1 MKWNMKL
8 DRWDRWNYGSDRF
21 GGSWD
26 DYDRPTISLKK
37 KRRIGTSDTE
47 IKHLLI
53 AWVAI
58 SFAFAIL
65 LRGYGNILELFLV
78 SLITVGV
85 SFLLHELAHKIVA
98 QHYGLWA
105 EFRMD
110 PTMLVLAIVSAFI
123 GFLFAAPG
131 AVQIFGYY
139 ISKKQN
145 GHISLAGPLTNIVLA
160 LIFLSLSFNSGF
172 LGLIGTF
179 GFYINILL
187 AAFNLL
193 PFWVL
198 DGKKVWDWNPTVYA
212 IVAIPIFGLAFVVF
226 FGL

>member
-1 MKWNMKL
+1 MKWNMKW

-26 DYDRPTISLKK
+26 DYSPPTISLKK
-37 KRRIGTSDTE
+37 KRKIGTSDTE
-47 IKHLLI
+47 IRHLLI

-65 LRGYGNILELFLV
+65 LWRYGYIVDLFYGNIIDLFIV

-110 PTMLVLAIVSAFI
+110 PTMLVLAVVSAFI

-139 ISKKQN
+139 ISRKQN
-145 GHISLAGPLTNIVLA
+145 GHISLAGPLTNLVLA
-160 LIFLSLSFNSGF
+160 LIFLPLS
-172 LGLIGTF
+172 TF
-179 GFYINILL
+179 GFMINIWL

-212 IVAIPIFGLAFVVF
+212 IVAIPIFVLAFAVF